1 MGIVVF
7 VIVKQLLILSFL
19 TNYLGINVAI
29 AGALTTSI
37 LIFDILT
44 DPIIGYLSDRTVS
57 RWGRRAPWMAIGAL
71 LLALGQIGIFGVPNF
86 ASQLSTLIWVAVFF
100 AISTLGF
107 TMVAIPYGASAGEM
121 TYEQKSARH

>member
-44 DPIIGYLSDRTVS
+44 DPIVGYLSDRTES

-71 LLALGQIGIFGVPNF
+71 LLAFGQIGIFGVPIF
-86 ASQLSTLIWVAVFF
+86 VSQMSILIWVAFF
-100 AISTLGF
+100 LHYQLWDSRWWQSHMAQAL
-107 TMVAIPYGASAGEM
+107 V
-121 TYEQKSARH
+121 K